1 MDLATQ
7 VETNALEIREINRS
21 LGQEVDMQL
30 VIKFTLLVI
39 SSLSL
44 SACSIDSSLFGV
56 QLPEL
61 NLFQKTQ
68 GAEIVAGS
76 NQYQNTLN
84 NYKVS
89 ASAGNVYD
97 KVSGQTGNGYKVY
110 ITVQGQMLSEELAP

>member
-1 MDLATQ
+1 M
-7 VETNALEIREINRS
+7 RF
-21 LGQEVDMQL
+21 

-56 QLPEL
+56 QLPKL
-61 NLFQKTQ
+61 NLFQKAE

-97 KVSGQTGNGYKVY
+97 TVSGQTGNGYKVY
-110 ITVQGQMLSEELAP
+110 ITVQGRMLSEELTP